1 MKNTTE
7 QNFPRPWKIIEEGDW
22 ETNDLAAVRE
32 QDFKEEGKEIFTD
45 SEEIPDKK
53 LHKMI

>member
-22 ETNDLAAVRE
+22 ETNDLAIVRE

-45 SEEIPDKK
+45 SEEIPDEK
-53 LHKMI
+53 LH